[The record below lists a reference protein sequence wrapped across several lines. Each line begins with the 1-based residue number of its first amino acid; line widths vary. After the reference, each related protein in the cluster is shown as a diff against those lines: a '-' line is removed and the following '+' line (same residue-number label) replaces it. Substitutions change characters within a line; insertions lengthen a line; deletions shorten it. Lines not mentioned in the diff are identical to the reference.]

1 VSAINY
7 HETLWSE
14 LFPGNRNTVECL
26 QPAVL
31 AVETALELG
40 PAQRQRTV
48 YRLDGGAGT
57 DDKLRWLL
65 ARDYH
70 VVAKGFSGRRA
81 QVLTRQMQRWDR
93 YGAEAWLGQVAAPVD
108 FGRPVRVVV
117 KKWPLHDTW
126 KHSYYLTTLP
136 LSSNTALLQLYDLR
150 GGAEVE
156 QFREDKG
163 GLHLSAR
170 RKRSWPAQKTL
181 LTLTDLTH
189 NLLADFRYRA
199 LANSPFAEW
208 GLKRI
213 VRDLLQMPGLLV
225 FEGAQLK
232 SIELLATHPYAADL
246 LICLEKYCARPF
258 GE

>member
-1 VSAINY
+1 MFA
-7 HETLWSE
+7 
-14 LFPGNRNTVECL
+14 GNRNTVECL
-26 QPAVL
+26 QPAVA
-31 AVETALELG
+31 AVETALELE
-40 PAQRQRTV
+40 AKHRCRTI

-65 ARDYH
+65 QRDYH

-81 QVLTRQMQRWDR
+81 QALAQRVQRWDH
-93 YGAEAWLGQVAAPVD
+93 YGADAWLGQVAPPVD
-108 FGRPVRVVV
+108 WRRPVRVVV
-117 KKWPLHDTW
+117 KKWPLNQAW

-170 RKRSWPAQKTL
+170 RKRSWSAQKSL
-181 LTLTDLTH
+181 ILLTDLAH

-199 LANSPFAEW
+199 LANSAFAGW

-213 VRDLLQMPGLLV
+213 VRDLLQIPGLLV
-225 FEGAQLK
+225 FEEAQLK
-232 SIELLATHPYAADL
+232 RIELLATHPYAAEL
-246 LICLEKYCARPF
+246 IICLEKYYTSPF
-258 GE
+258 TL